1 VDDSSSV
8 ASLYQSDAKIYARS
22 VSGWFNYW
30 RWALVFAT
38 QLVFYGLPWL
48 SINDRQAML
57 FDLASRRFY
66 IFNLVLYP
74 QDLIYLTGFTFV
86 GYFTPIKELA
96 SGVAQFAL
104 GPWELFWVLFY
115 GFATYGNAGW
125 MREQV
130 CKYMCPYA
138 RFQSAMFDRDTL
150 VVAYD
155 VERGE
160 GRGARPRN
168 DTPDQY
174 HAKGLGDCIDCGLC
188 VQVCPTG
195 IDIRNGLQYECI
207 SCSGCI
213 DVCNSVMDKMHYPRG
228 LIRYSTESGLAQNLS
243 SVQMLKRV
251 FRPRVLVYIAVL
263 TAVTT
268 GLLWSLLVRSD
279 FKVDVERDRG
289 SIARMVGQG
298 MTENVYRLQIMNA
311 TEQVQ
316 SYVIQVRGLEG
327 AQILP
332 DVAVVIEPANS
343 RWLPLRVQVPP
354 GLTSGSHPI
363 SFVITSQADPANS
376 VVEKS
381 VFLVPR

>member
-1 VDDSSSV
+1 
-8 ASLYQSDAKIYARS
+8 
-22 VSGWFNYW
+22 
-30 RWALVFAT
+30 
-38 QLVFYGLPWL
+38 
-48 SINDRQAML
+48 
-57 FDLASRRFY
+57 
-66 IFNLVLYP
+66 
-74 QDLIYLTGFTFV
+74 
-86 GYFTPIKELA
+86 
-96 SGVAQFAL
+96 
-104 GPWELFWVLFY
+104 
-115 GFATYGNAGW
+115 
-125 MREQV
+125 
-130 CKYMCPYA
+130 
-138 RFQSAMFDRDTL
+138 
-150 VVAYD
+150 
-155 VERGE
+155 
-160 GRGARPRN
+160 
-168 DTPDQY
+168 
-174 HAKGLGDCIDCGLC
+174 
-188 VQVCPTG
+188 
-195 IDIRNGLQYECI
+195 
-207 SCSGCI
+207 
-213 DVCNSVMDKMHYPRG
+213 
-228 LIRYSTESGLAQNLS
+228 
-243 SVQMLKRV
+243 
-251 FRPRVLVYIAVL
+251 VL

>member
-1 VDDSSSV
+1 LKRKNPKTFKPQLTSNP
-8 ASLYQSDAKIYARS
+8 LH
-22 VSGWFNYW
+22 
-30 RWALVFAT
+30 T
-38 QLVFYGLPWL
+38 QKFRH
-48 SINDRQAML
+48 S
-57 FDLASRRFY
+57 
-66 IFNLVLYP
+66 
-74 QDLIYLTGFTFV
+74 
-86 GYFTPIKELA
+86 
-96 SGVAQFAL
+96 
-104 GPWELFWVLFY
+104 
-115 GFATYGNAGW
+115 
-125 MREQV
+125 
-130 CKYMCPYA
+130 
-138 RFQSAMFDRDTL
+138 
-150 VVAYD
+150 
-155 VERGE
+155 
-160 GRGARPRN
+160 
-168 DTPDQY
+168 
-174 HAKGLGDCIDCGLC
+174 
-188 VQVCPTG
+188 
-195 IDIRNGLQYECI
+195 
-207 SCSGCI
+207 
-213 DVCNSVMDKMHYPRG
+213 
-228 LIRYSTESGLAQNLS
+228 
-243 SVQMLKRV
+243 RV